1 MKRLIKIEEINDRL
15 KKEIVNI
22 FKNQQKDRIN
32 RFRYLNGL
40 DIKG

>member
-1 MKRLIKIEEINDRL
+1 MKRLIKIEEINDSL